1 MGRALSTAF
10 CAALLVVSAAAFAIT
25 EGEKTALSALYATK
39 VVTRAGKVLPGK
51 VFSPTCDGRF
61 PGCNRVGVIEF
72 RTRAPGRVEVWIVSA
87 ATGKRV
93 VTVIADRLS
102 GAKALVRVVFYGR
115 VGNRA
120 SGALLPDGSYLPVVK
135 LLTQQLTFKLPNPIA
150 IDTTP
155 PKVIRPPRILHLA
168 LTPLKP
174 GGPGIAVIAYRL
186 EGPAHGVLFV
196 DGHQSEFTYR
206 QPLRGTLSWDGTIHH
221 RRVPAGVYTLEMAAQ
236 DEAGNRSV
244 PFTVA
249 IVTVRYIALSRPRVS
264 VRPRGEVTERVLDWP
279 GSVRYSLDGRH
290 GVTDSHLLHLRA
302 PARRGGY
309 RLVVTGGGHRASA
322 KVVVT

>member
-1 MGRALSTAF
+1 VGRALSTAF
-10 CAALLVVSAAAFAIT
+10 CAALLVVTAAAFAIT

-39 VVTRAGKVLPGK
+39 VVTPAGKVLPGK
-51 VFSPTCDGRF
+51 LFSPTCDRRF
-61 PGCNRVGVIEF
+61 TGCNRVGVIEF
-72 RTRAPGRVEVWIVSA
+72 RTRARGRVEVWMVAA

-102 GAKALVRVVFYGR
+102 APKALVRVEFYGR
-115 VGNRA
+115 AGNRPT
-120 SGALLPDGSYLPVVK
+120 GALLPDGAYLPVVK
-135 LLTQQLTFKLPNPIA
+135 LLTQQLTFKLPNPITL
-150 IDTTP
+150 DTVP
-155 PKVIRPPRILHLA
+155 PTVIHPPRIVHLT

-174 GGPGIAVIAYRL
+174 GGPGIAMIAYRL
-186 EGPAHGVLFV
+186 GGHAHGVLFV
-196 DGHQSEFTYR
+196 DGHQAEFTYR
-206 QPLRGTLSWDGTIHH
+206 QPLRGTLRWDGMLHH

-249 IVTVRYIALSRPRVS
+249 IATVRYIALSTARV
-264 VRPRGEVTERVLDWP
+264 VVAPHGEVTERVLDWAGP
-279 GSVRYSLDGRH
+279 VRYTLDGRH

-302 PARRGGY
+302 PAGRGGY

-322 KVVVT
+322 KVVVK